1 MIFWHWFIRVQCGFY
16 FRIRLFQWKRK
27 HITEKLWTEIT
38 QINDRSKKIYKIFW
52 KILKFL
58 YIIKK
63 FRIKMVL
70 LKYCEK
76 RICDFGEKIVFQ
88 KFMTF
93 RSFRQVKSLVVPLL
107 LLKNGE
113 ENNVSIKNI
122 SSFCKNLVFISCFH
136 TFSLENKDH
145 LKIISSYH

>member
-1 MIFWHWFIRVQCGFY
+1 M
-16 FRIRLFQWKRK
+16 
-27 HITEKLWTEIT
+27 
-38 QINDRSKKIYKIFW
+38 
-52 KILKFL
+52 
-58 YIIKK
+58 IKK
-63 FRIKMVL
+63 VEIKMIL

-76 RICDFGEKIVFQ
+76 RICDFGKKIVFQ

-122 SSFCKNLVFISCFH
+122 TSFFKNLVFISCFQ
-136 TFSLENKDH
+136 TFSLENTDH
-145 LKIISSYH
+145 